1 MRSKPHSSKGLVL
14 KLVNGV
20 WHASGTVGDIR
31 VRRSLGTRDEE
42 TAHRLKADYETKLW
56 KRHTDG
62 DEAVRTF
69 EEAAISYL
77 KNGGKGGE
85 GGDGTYLPAVL
96 KYFKGRVVG
105 SIKPAELRTMANAIY
120 PGRAP
125 ATKNRQAIVPARAVI
140 MHAHDLG
147 WCGAIKV
154 KQFDVPKSRKHRPVD
169 RAWIVAFMEEADKS
183 KLPHLSALVLFMH
196 ETGTR
201 VSEAIRVE
209 GKHVDLGRA
218 TILLEK
224 TKTDELVTRQVTA
237 EIVARLSHLGLKAG
251 ERVFGYTDPK
261 AVNRRIKA
269 VAKRA
274 GIAEVSTHSAGRHSF
289 ATNAIAGGAA
299 IKDAM
304 DAGGWK
310 SAKLFMET
318 YVHSSQA
325 GKNIAEMF
333 DRQKGPIDVFQAG
346 ANIERRRN
354 ARKP

>member
-1 MRSKPHSSKGLVL
+1 MRAKPHASKGLVL
-14 KLVNGV
+14 VNKDGV
-20 WHASGTVGDIR
+20 WHVDGSVAGERIR
-31 VRRSLGTRDEE
+31 KSLGTRDEKQ
-42 TAHRLKADYETKLW
+42 ALQLKAAYEDRLW
-56 KRHTDG
+56 KRHQLG
-62 DEAVRTF
+62 EEAVRTF
-69 EEAAISYL
+69 EEAAISYM
-77 KNGGKGGE
+77 KNGGE
-85 GGDGTYLPAVL
+85 ATYLKPIL
-96 KYFKGRVVG
+96 KHFKGRVIG
-105 SIKPAELRTMANAIY
+105 SIKPAELRAMANILYA
-120 PGRAP
+120 GRAP

-154 KQFDVPKSRKHRPVD
+154 KQFDVPKSRKHKPVD
-169 RAWIVAFMEEADKS
+169 REWMVAFMAEADRS
-183 KLPHLSALVLFMH
+183 KLPHLSVLVLFMH
-196 ETGTR
+196 ETGAR

-209 GKHVDLGRA
+209 GQHVDLGRA
-218 TILLEK
+218 MVLLEK
-224 TKTDELVTRQVTA
+224 TKTDEFVTRQVTA

-261 AVNRRIKA
+261 SVNRVIKR
-269 VAKRA
+269 VAGRA
-274 GIAEVSTHSAGRHSF
+274 GIAAVSTHSAGRHSF

-333 DRQKGPIDVFQAG
+333 DRQKGPFDVFQAG
-346 ANIERRRN
+346 ANIQRRGK
-354 ARKP
+354 ARKS